1 MPETPTETD
10 CRPDLYLHTLKQLR
24 EGRTQK
30 ELSDLLSQVV
40 QAVREVGKQGSVTL
54 KINIAPIGKN
64 CSGQYELRGDVKA
77 DIPQFPAAS
86 TIFFGT
92 PQGNLQRNDPNQQ
105 TLEFT
110 TVTKEK
116 PTEYKTAQEA
126 N

>member
-1 MPETPTETD
+1 MPGTPPD
-10 CRPDLYLHTLKQLR
+10 SQCRPDLFQHTVKELR
-24 EGRTQK
+24 EGRTQS
-30 ELSDLLSQVV
+30 ELSELLSQVV

-54 KINIAPIGKN
+54 KINVAPIGRA
-64 CSGQYELRGDVKA
+64 SGQYELRGDVKG

-110 TVTKEK
+110 TIPNNQ
-116 PTEYKTAQEA
+116 PTQFKNAQEA